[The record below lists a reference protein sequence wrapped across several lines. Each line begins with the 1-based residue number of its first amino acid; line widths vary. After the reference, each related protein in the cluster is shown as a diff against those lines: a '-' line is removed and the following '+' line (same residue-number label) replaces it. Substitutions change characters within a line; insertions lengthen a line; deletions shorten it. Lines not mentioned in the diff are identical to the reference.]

1 MGCLAYLSRGG
12 TWDMTRVGLSWL
24 SCLEAY
30 RKGFC
35 EDGVQGTHQS
45 ILKHWGFYQIT
56 PRDSSTATSKL

>member
-12 TWDMTRVGLSWL
+12 TWDMTRVGFSWL
-24 SCLEAY
+24 SRLEAY

-35 EDGVQGTHQS
+35 EDDVQGAHSST
-45 ILKHWGFYQIT
+45 GEFYQIT